1 MPLGDEMW
9 GRRPLDSPYCGQ
21 NNARNPATVPLQL
34 APTVHPYAREARRA
48 HDIAGLTGTDIARA
62 TGTAPS
68 TARAWLAGTRNPT
81 GVRADR
87 LIELSALVERLQ
99 RVMDGSYISVWL
111 RRPIEALDDRK
122 PLDLLANGEFR
133 RVAGVVSSLEDIPFT

>member
-1 MPLGDEMW
+1 M
-9 GRRPLDSPYCGQ
+9 
-21 NNARNPATVPLQL
+21 
-34 APTVHPYAREARRA
+34 APTVHPYAREARRV
-48 HDIAGLTGTDIARA
+48 HDIAGLTGADIARA

-99 RVMDGSYISVWL
+99 RVMDSSYIPVWL
-111 RRPIEALDDRK
+111 RGTVEALDDRK

-133 RVAGVVSSLEDIPFT
+133 EVARMVSSLEDAPFT